1 MTLLEFIRSHLSLAL
16 ISELIEHRTPVT
28 SMIFTR
34 VFERRENRPTPTL
47 NLAEINRATKCMPV
61 IHRGGHAVPLDP
73 HNAAVTWIEPLS
85 IRLSELI
92 TGAKLNNLKTLYGTG
107 DEHGQ
112 ALVSAELDR
121 MVQDLMDSTELTR
134 NALCA
139 QALTGKIDYQME
151 SENGLERYEI
161 SFGTDGTSKYTLTT
175 LLDDESATLID
186 AYNTIIA
193 MRKVLSEAGYS
204 GTIEVMAGSNA
215 YSTLSNLVAVTP
227 ESSRLGSTISENHI
241 TIFGIPIYA
250 NLDTYTDK
258 DSSGAEVVKDCIDK
272 NSLVMYIKGSGK
284 LAYCAIDDLDGNL
297 QATPFFSKVV
307 KLDDPS
313 AYNVIS
319 ESKPMPLIPPK
330 SVCWATVTASMGRRT
345 ALTINNNIT
354 VDTGAEQSLQNIEE
368 QNSEEPEKTE

>member
-1 MTLLEFIRSHLSLAL
+1 MRLTPLLIVPAFACVGCLA
-16 ISELIEHRTPVT
+16 TPVQDSYAIIASKAVMDDPEWKAAT
-28 SMIFTR
+28 VDVLAAKHPGAQVLVWEANPNEVKAELAKTQPSFTAFAVKPTQAGVSMTIA
-34 VFERRENRPTPTL
+34 L
-47 NLAEINRATKCMPV
+47 SNLCRA
-61 IHRGGHAVPLDP
+61 LDEDP
-73 HNAAVTWIEPLS
+73 YVDTFWGV
-85 IRLSELI
+85 I
-92 TGAKLNNLKTLYGTG
+92 TGYDA
-107 DEHGQ
+107 
-112 ALVSAELDR
+112 
-121 MVQDLMDSTELTR
+121 
-134 NALCA
+134 
-139 QALTGKIDYQME
+139 
-151 SENGLERYEI
+151 
-161 SFGTDGTSKYTLTT
+161 
-175 LLDDESATLID
+175 ESA
-186 AYNTIIA
+186 
-193 MRKVLSEAGYS
+193 KVLSEAGYS